1 MEILGHSQ
9 TSITM
14 NLYSH
19 VIPAIQQEVAAR
31 LDAIL
36 SPPPTQNGFATSFA
50 TNPPSEGVN

>member
-9 TSITM
+9 ISITM

-19 VIPAIQQEVAAR
+19 VIPAMQQEVAAR

-36 SPPPTQNGFATSFA
+36 APPLAPEGFATSLA
-50 TNPPSEGVN
+50 TNPPNEGVN